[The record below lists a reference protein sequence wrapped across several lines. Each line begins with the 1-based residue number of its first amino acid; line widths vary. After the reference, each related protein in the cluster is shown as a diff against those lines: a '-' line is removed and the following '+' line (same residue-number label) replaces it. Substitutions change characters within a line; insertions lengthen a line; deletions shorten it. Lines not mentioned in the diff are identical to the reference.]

1 MSYHQ
6 LEIWQLAQR
15 LTSDIHKMSLNNL
28 PSFELYEE
36 GSQIRR
42 SAKSIRSNIV
52 EGYSRRRYKKDFIKF
67 IVYAIASNNE
77 TIDHLKILWETESL
91 KDEQL
96 YRDIYDRLE
105 LLGKKLNHF
114 LKSVET
120 NHRC

>member
-96 YRDIYDRLE
+96 YRDIYVRLE